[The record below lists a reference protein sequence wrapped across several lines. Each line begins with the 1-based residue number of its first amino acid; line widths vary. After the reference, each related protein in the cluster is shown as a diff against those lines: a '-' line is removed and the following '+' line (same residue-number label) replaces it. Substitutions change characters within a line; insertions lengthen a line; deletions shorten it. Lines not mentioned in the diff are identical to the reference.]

1 MSQAVSTRDL
11 PQASA
16 GVASNRGSIWQGV
29 AAWLRPLLMLLGV
42 AAVAVG
48 SVILWLGGGNSF
60 STDDAYIRAAK
71 LSVANDIAGIVQ
83 TVAVHEGQ
91 IVHRGD
97 VLLRL
102 DPTPF
107 RFAADSARAVL
118 QATALKME
126 AAKRD
131 YQRMLRETAARQA
144 QVDADTADLARFTG
158 LVKTG
163 GVTRAE
169 YDNARFKLESD
180 RQMVASLD
188 QQSHV
193 QLARLAND
201 PQIDVRTTPDYLEAR
216 AKLDEAERQLT
227 HTVLLAPFDGVVTS
241 VDSVQPGQYLAAA
254 TAAMGLVSTRDVW
267 VEAYPK
273 ETQLTHAVP
282 GDRATVTVDTY
293 PGRTWNGVLESL
305 SPASGSSFSVLPA
318 QNASGNWVKVVQ
330 RIPIRVRLIMQ
341 PGDPVLRDGMSVN
354 VSVETGHKRSLKD
367 LY

>member
-11 PQASA
+11 APSTGRANAEGLAS
-16 GVASNRGSIWQGV
+16 IF
-29 AAWLRPLLMLLGV
+29 AWLRPLLMLLGL

-48 SVILWLGGGNSF
+48 SAVLWLSGGGGF

-71 LSVANDIAGIVQ
+71 LSVANDISGIVQ

-91 IVHRGD
+91 QVHRGD

-102 DPTPF
+102 DPAPF
-107 RFAADSARAVL
+107 RYAVDSARAVL
-118 QATALKME
+118 AATALKME

-131 YQRMLRETAARQA
+131 YQRTLRETAARQS
-144 QVDADTADLARFTG
+144 QVNADEADLARFSG

-169 YDNARFKLESD
+169 YDTARFKLESD
-180 RQMVASLD
+180 RNMVASLD

-201 PQIDVRTTPDYLEAR
+201 PGIDVRTTPDYLEAE
-216 AKLDEAERQLT
+216 AKLHEAERQLAHAT
-227 HTVLLAPFDGVVTS
+227 LTAPFDGVVTS

-254 TAAMGLVSTRDVW
+254 TAALGLVSTTDVW

-273 ETQLTHAVP
+273 ESQLTHATP
-282 GDRATVTVDTY
+282 GDRAVVTVDTY
-293 PGRTWNGVLESL
+293 PGRTWNGVLESI

-330 RIPIRVRLIMQ
+330 RIPIRVRLTQ
-341 PGDPVLRDGMSVN
+341 HPGDPVLRDGMSVD
-354 VSVETGHKRSLKD
+354 VTIETGHKRTLAD
-367 LY
+367 LL

>member
-1 MSQAVSTRDL
+1 MSQAVAARDL
-11 PQASA
+11 PVGKVPQSRA
-16 GVASNRGSIWQGV
+16 GGWRVRL
-29 AAWLRPLLMLLGV
+29 AWLRPLLMILGV
-42 AAVAVG
+42 AAVAVA
-48 SVILWLGGGNSF
+48 SVLIWLGGGGGF

-71 LSVANDIAGIVQ
+71 LSVANDIAGMVQ
-83 TVAVHEGQ
+83 SVAVHEGQ
-91 IVHRGD
+91 AVHRGD

-102 DPTPF
+102 DPAPF
-107 RFAADSARAVL
+107 RYAADSARAVL
-118 QATALKME
+118 AATALKMD

-131 YQRMLRETAARQA
+131 YQRMLRETAAHQA
-144 QVDADTADLARFTG
+144 QVDADEADLARFSG

-169 YDNARFKLESD
+169 YDTARFKLQSD

-216 AKLDEAERQLT
+216 AKLDEAERQLA
-227 HTVLLAPFDGVVTS
+227 HTTLVAPFDGVVTS
-241 VDSVQPGQYLAAA
+241 VDAVQPGQYLAAA

-267 VEAYPK
+267 VEGFPK

-282 GDRATVTVDTY
+282 GDHAVVTVDTY
-293 PGRTWNGVLESL
+293 PGRHWDGVLESM

-330 RIPIRVRLIMQ
+330 RIPIHVRLVMHA
-341 PGDPVLRDGMSVN
+341 GDPVLRDGMSVN
-354 VSVETGHKRSLKD
+354 VDVETGHKRSLAD
-367 LY
+367 LF